1 MKKGNE
7 EKRLKKV
14 EILQLNKILSEVKVG
29 VVSNDTVFNL
39 LTIKIELSKH
49 VKDLEAAQRLAS
61 EELKPE
67 GLKKEGVK
75 DKTLEEEWNTK
86 MMQFMDKHLSEEIP
100 VKFPRIVKEDLAV
113 LVKENNLMLGAYE
126 VLNIL
131 V

>member
-29 VVSNDTVFNL
+29 GVSNDTVFNL

-86 MMQFMDKHLSEEIP
+86 IMQFMDKHLSEEIP